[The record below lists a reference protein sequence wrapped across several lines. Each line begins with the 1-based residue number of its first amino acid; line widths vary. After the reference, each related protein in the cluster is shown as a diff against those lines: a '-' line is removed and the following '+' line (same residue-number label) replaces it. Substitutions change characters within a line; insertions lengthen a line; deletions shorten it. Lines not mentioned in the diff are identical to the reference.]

1 MSSHSYSCSH
11 SHLDSQLE
19 SHLNS
24 RSHPYSYNESIYYL
38 ADNITFLI
46 EEIEVINT
54 IINKLVIKEKID
66 KVLIA
71 INDFTIKY
79 ELDTQIPEL
88 KNIKNYINNQDLH
101 YITDKYNN
109 DAIYYSQ
116 QLLIT
121 ILLSL
126 NNEAIQELN
135 DIINDKCPDDID
147 FISNV
152 DKNDNII
159 EFKEINYIE
168 IIKNLLKENMK
179 PYDISVISPKR
190 KRIINNWFN

>member
-1 MSSHSYSCSH
+1 MSSHTYSCSDLQ
-11 SHLDSQLE
+11 SHLDSRLH
-19 SHLNS
+19 S
-24 RSHPYSYNESIYYL
+24 YSYNESIYYL
-38 ADNITFLI
+38 ADNITFLL

-71 INDFTIKY
+71 INDFINKY
-79 ELDTQIPEL
+79 EFDKQTPEL
-88 KNIKNYINNQDLH
+88 KNIKNYINNDNIH

-126 NNEAIQELN
+126 NNDAIQELN
-135 DIINDKCPDDID
+135 DIINDKCEDDID
-147 FISNV
+147 FINNV
-152 DKNDNII
+152 DKDDNII
-159 EFKEINYIE
+159 KFEEINYIE
-168 IIKNLLKENMK
+168 IIKNLLKKNMK
-179 PYDISVISPKR
+179 PYDISFISLKR

>member
-1 MSSHSYSCSH
+1 MSSHSYSCSDLQ
-11 SHLDSQLE
+11 SRLDSH
-19 SHLNS
+19 SNS
-24 RSHPYSYNESIYYL
+24 QPYSYNESIYYL

-71 INDFTIKY
+71 INDFTNKY
-79 ELDTQIPEL
+79 EFDKQIPEL
-88 KNIKNYINNQDLH
+88 KNIKNYINNDNIH

-135 DIINDKCPDDID
+135 DIINDNCEDDID
-147 FISNV
+147 FINNV
-152 DKNDNII
+152 DENDNII
-159 EFKEINYIE
+159 EFQEINYIE

-179 PYDISVISPKR
+179 PYDISFISPKR